1 MGLDE
6 GKRLENGV
14 EKSKGNDNKK
24 NKTKV
29 DDIKDKTSSDL
40 YKNLKN

>member
-14 EKSKGNDNKK
+14 EQSKGNDNKR
-24 NKTKV
+24 NTSKV
-29 DDIKDKTSSDL
+29 DNVKDKTNSDM
-40 YKNLKN
+40 YKNLNK